1 MNNAKFIDETGNKY
15 GKLTVIAREQN
26 TICGTAQWLCKCE
39 CGNTKISRGQDL
51 RSGRTTHC
59 GCENKSKRI
68 TNYFK
73 IKNMSIDEMA
83 LWITLNIHKALNDF
97 AEMTDTSSKQYE
109 LDTEKYV
116 KMIKQYLLQEV
127 EE

>member
-1 MNNAKFIDETGNKY
+1 MNNFE
-15 GKLTVIAREQN
+15 
-26 TICGTAQWLCKCE
+26 
-39 CGNTKISRGQDL
+39 
-51 RSGRTTHC
+51 
-59 GCENKSKRI
+59 
-68 TNYFK
+68 K
-73 IKNMSIDEMA
+73 IKQMSVDEMA

-109 LDTEKYV
+109 LDTEKCT